1 MCHRPLT
8 AIMTQYA
15 MTRSIRRDGEAVSPR
30 TAPTMT
36 PPRHSEL
43 VMPPAHSAGSLGG
56 RDSEDATTFFRIL
69 YRPSPT
75 LGKSN
80 AELAFVAK
88 RSPEAHPYDIW
99 TRAGRRRQ
107 VSRSTWRV
115 VYKPRSQEAQVP
127 PALAKAV
134 EEAWISGRD
143 VSEVLSRFHSQWTD
157 SVSLPR
163 QRSEAG
169 AVEGREQ

>member
-1 MCHRPLT
+1 
-8 AIMTQYA
+8 
-15 MTRSIRRDGEAVSPR
+15 MTRSIRPGGEACSPR

-36 PPRHSEL
+36 PPRLSEL
-43 VMPPAHSAGSLGG
+43 VMPPPHPGG

-127 PALAKAV
+127 PALAEAV
-134 EEAWISGRD
+134 EEAWRSGRD

-157 SVSLPR
+157 SISVPS
-163 QRSEAG
+163 QE